1 MPTPSN
7 RETAMAQIAST
18 GAEQAADT
26 AKNTTDTVVEV
37 GKRTADQTAKATREA
52 AERTAN
58 VARRGVQAVR
68 RTVEA
73 AAEVESAVAHRAA
86 KGMTELSQAFLAP
99 LQQQTRHHLIAAAF
113 PPADVINDGVGLSG
127 PAP

>member
-1 MPTPSN
+1 VAQNSGPSSIP
-7 RETAMAQIAST
+7 AASSPAST
-18 GAEQAADT
+18 KRSAD
-26 AKNTTDTVVEV
+26 
-37 GKRTADQTAKATREA
+37 RTAEVTREA
-52 AERTAN
+52 ADRTVN
-58 VARRGVQAVR
+58 MARRGVQAAR
-68 RTVEA
+68 RRVEA

-86 KGMTELSQAFLAP
+86 KGMTELSQAFLAL